1 MISHLFF
8 YLLVICV
15 VANSVHMSYQME
27 ILAAAFPPPPS
38 VLKNRVIEK
47 EGDREGVTDVQEENG
62 VRASVNITQIN

>member
-1 MISHLFF
+1 
-8 YLLVICV
+8 
-15 VANSVHMSYQME
+15 ME
-27 ILAAAFPPPPS
+27 ILAAAFPPS